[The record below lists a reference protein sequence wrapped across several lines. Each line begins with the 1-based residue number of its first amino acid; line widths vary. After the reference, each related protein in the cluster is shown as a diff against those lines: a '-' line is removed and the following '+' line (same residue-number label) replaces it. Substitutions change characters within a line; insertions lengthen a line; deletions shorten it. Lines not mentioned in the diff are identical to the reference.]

1 MARKLNVGIIG
12 VGVIG
17 VNQLKSFQACE
28 DAEVLAVADVRGDV
42 AHSVAETYDIPLVFT
57 DYGELLTVLELEA
70 VSVCTPPFAH
80 AEPTCA
86 AAAKGKHVLCEK
98 PMAMNAKEAQDMVA
112 ACHKAGVKLGICHA
126 RSRFSPRAEA
136 MRRYVTSGFLGDVY
150 YARVSR
156 FRRRGRPGLD
166 ILIDSKWFLD
176 SSKAGGGCLMDIGC
190 YDIDLMLYVLDNPK
204 PVSVSA
210 TTFRGVGKPAPAG
223 VVHDVEDQATVFVRF
238 EGGLTVTFEQSF
250 AANMANADDI
260 RIFGTKAGMV
270 ADPLT
275 LYTEQ
280 DGQQVKI
287 VPDLPQPRRGDAP
300 NPLIADFVAACMEDH
315 EPKTPGEEGVTVMQI
330 MQAAY
335 ASAKQGRD
343 VSIEEAASA

>member
-1 MARKLNVGIIG
+1 MAGKLNVGLIG

-17 VNQLKSFQACE
+17 VKQLESFLACE
-28 DAEVLAVADVRGDV
+28 DAKVLAVADVKADV
-42 AHSVAETYDIPLVFT
+42 ARSVGKDFGIPHVFT
-57 DYGELLTVLELEA
+57 DYRELLDVDGLDA

-86 AAAKGKHVLCEK
+86 AAAAGKHVLCEK
-98 PMAMNAKEAQDMVA
+98 PMAMSVKEAQDMVA
-112 ACHKAGVKLGICHA
+112 ACREARVKLGICHA

-136 MRRYVTSGFLGDVY
+136 MRRCVTSGFLGDVY
-150 YARVSR
+150 YARISR

-166 ILIDSKWFLD
+166 ILVDSRWFLD

-190 YDIDLMLYVLDNPK
+190 YDIDLMLYVLDRPK
-204 PVSVSA
+204 PVSVA
-210 TTFRGVGKPAPAG
+210 AMTFQGVGEPAPAG

-260 RIFGTKAGMV
+260 RIVGTKAGL
-270 ADPLT
+270 AGDPWEI
-275 LYTEQ
+275 YTEQ

-287 VPDLPQPRRGDAP
+287 VPDLPQQSRGAP
-300 NPLIADFVAACMEDH
+300 QPLIADFVAACLEDR
-315 EPKTPGEEGVTVMQI
+315 EPKTPGEEGLTATQI
-330 MQAAY
+330 TQAAY
-335 ASAKQGRD
+335 VSAREGREVGID
-343 VSIEEAASA
+343 EVA

>member
-1 MARKLNVGIIG
+1 MARKLNVGLIG

-17 VNQLKSFQACE
+17 VKQLESFLECK
-28 DAEVLAVADVRGDV
+28 DVEVLAVADVKEDV
-42 AHSVAETYDIPLVFT
+42 ARSVATEYDIPNVFT
-57 DYGELLTVLELEA
+57 DYRELLDVDGLDA

-86 AAAKGKHVLCEK
+86 AAAAGKHVLCEK
-98 PMAMNAKEAQDMVA
+98 PMAMSVQEARDMVS
-112 ACHKAGVKLGICHA
+112 ACREAGVKLGICHA

-150 YARVSR
+150 YARISR

-166 ILIDSKWFLD
+166 ILVDSRWFLD

-190 YDIDLMLYVLDNPK
+190 YDIDLMLYVLDSPK
-204 PVSVSA
+204 PVSVA
-210 TTFRGVGKPAPAG
+210 AMTFQGVGAPAPAG

-260 RIFGTKAGMV
+260 RIFGTKAGL
-270 ADPLT
+270 AGDPLE

-280 DGQQVKI
+280 EGQQVKI
-287 VPDLPQPRRGDAP
+287 VPDLPQQSRGAP
-300 NPLIADFVAACMEDH
+300 QPLIADFVAACLEDR
-315 EPKTPGEEGVTVMQI
+315 EPRTHGEDGLTVTRI
-330 MQAAY
+330 MRAAY
-335 ASAKQGRD
+335 ASAEQGRE
-343 VSIEEAASA
+343 VTIEAAASA